1 MLIELTRKS
10 IRVWADFRAEVTLK
24 SVRDGIILLR
34 TNMQIHTS
42 SQFKINTQ
50 NLYELVALVN
60 N

>member
-24 SVRDGIILLR
+24 SIRYGLILLG
-34 TNMQIHTS
+34 TNTQIRMST
-42 SQFKINTQ
+42 QFKINMQ